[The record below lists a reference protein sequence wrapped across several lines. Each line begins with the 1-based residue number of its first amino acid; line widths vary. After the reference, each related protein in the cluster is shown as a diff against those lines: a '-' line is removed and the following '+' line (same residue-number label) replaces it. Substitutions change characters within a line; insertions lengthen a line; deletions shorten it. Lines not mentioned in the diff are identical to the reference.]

1 MSTIE
6 IFILAILQGLTEFLP
21 ISSSAHLILP
31 SAILGWND
39 QGLAFDV
46 AVHVGTLLAV
56 VLYFRQEVGN
66 MAVAW
71 LGTLKRPANNNAG
84 KTNQQLFDGQ
94 LAWWILFATIPA
106 GLFGLFGK
114 DFIEAH
120 LRSALVIASTTI
132 LFGFLLGYADIQAGK
147 RLANQNKSLEKLG
160 FKGAML
166 IGLAQAVA
174 LIPGTSRSGITMTI
188 GLMLGLSRENAA
200 RFSFL
205 LSIPAIAMAGSYLTL
220 KLVLSTQGVDWF
232 AMVLGGSLSFICAYA
247 CIHYFLILLG
257 KLGMMPFVI
266 YRLFLGV
273 GLLWFIFAGPL

>member
-21 ISSSAHLILP
+21 VSSSAHLILP
-31 SAILGWND
+31 SAILGWKD

-56 VLYFRQEVGN
+56 MLYFRQEVGN

-71 LGTLKRPANNNAG
+71 VSTLNPS
-84 KTNQQLFDGQ
+84 KTNDSEQSAQSLFDGK
-94 LAWWILFATIPA
+94 LTWWILFATIPA
-106 GLFGLFGK
+106 GLFGLLGK
-114 DFIEAH
+114 DFIEEH
-120 LRSALVIASTTI
+120 LRSALVIAVTTL
-132 LFGFLLGYADIQAGK
+132 LFGALLGYADIIAGK
-147 RLANQNKSLEKLG
+147 RLPHQNKSIEKLG

-166 IGLAQAVA
+166 IGLAQAIA

-220 KLVLSTQGVDWF
+220 KLVLSTDPVNWVEI
-232 AMVLGGSLSFICAYA
+232 ALGSSIAFICAYA
-247 CIHYFLILLG
+247 CIHYFLILLDR
-257 KLGMMPFVI
+257 LGMMPFVI
-266 YRLFLGV
+266 YRLILGV
-273 GLLWFIFAGPL
+273 GLLWFVLS